1 MPKNRQNQG
10 AADQGRIDWENMIAP
25 AESPKG
31 ATFQTA
37 NGTAK
42 AMGTGHNWQGPDF
55 TWPEVPPHGPWKGG
69 RNNRTG
75 E

>member
-1 MPKNRQNQG
+1 MIKSIAPRKKDG
-10 AADQGRIDWENMIAP
+10 CFDWEKMIAP
-25 AESPKG
+25 AENPRG

-37 NGTAK
+37 NGTAH
-42 AMGTGHNWQGPDF
+42 AMGTGHNWVGPNYEM
-55 TWPEVPPHGPWKGG
+55 PEVPPHGPWKTG